1 MSRFDEIVPEHIR
14 ALTGYTPGKPLKQAE
29 AESGVPCT
37 KMASNE
43 NPFGPSPLAIAA
55 MHAAAPLVHLYPDND
70 ATELRN
76 LIAERNGVAPEQVL
90 ITGGSTQFI
99 NIVAH
104 SLLAPGLNAVTS
116 ERSFVVYPIATQAAG
131 GTLRQ
136 VPMHGDTFDLDAV
149 AAAIDRDTRVVFI
162 ANPNNPTGTLLDPG
176 TIDRFLERVPSHV
189 LVVLDEAYYE
199 FAQHFAG
206 LRGIEYSH
214 AIDYVRQE
222 RNVVILRTFSKAQG
236 LAGLRVGYGFGPA
249 ELLQYFARE
258 RTAFSISTLAE
269 AAAIAALS
277 DEDHIRTTVEN
288 NAAGAA
294 WLARQISGLGL
305 RVVPTWANFLY
316 VEIGEDAATI
326 ARRIQDEGVIVR
338 PLTGAW
344 GAPHAIRVSVGT
356 PEQNE
361 RFMATL
367 RKAMEQTAL
376 LSSH

>member
-277 DEDHIRTTVEN
+277 DEDHIRKTVEN